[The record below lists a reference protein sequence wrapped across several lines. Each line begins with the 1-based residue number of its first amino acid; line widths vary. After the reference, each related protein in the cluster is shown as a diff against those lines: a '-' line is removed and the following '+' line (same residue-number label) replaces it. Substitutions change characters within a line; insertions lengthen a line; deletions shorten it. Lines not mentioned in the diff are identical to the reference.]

1 MTGLVIDHWTED
13 RRKTYMSRTSFN
25 DLGTKPGTTKRTNE
39 TRWRSA
45 EKLSHPVVTVCRHA
59 IQSFCVC
66 HMNCLYTVSLLL
78 HIKISN
84 ICKPEEGWYGQ
95 SKYCYKKTIHVVMN
109 QLCSSLWTSRFWLS
123 LQCYRDQSPILERRG
138 GGTRLYT
145 GNFNPI
151 SSSFIQKCSQ
161 KYSLCLLRKGIKLRE
176 LTKRNFALRRGI
188 LRVKRSLKIVLSQ
201 EPTTHRLLPQRTL
214 SALGSGRKV

>member
-1 MTGLVIDHWTED
+1 
-13 RRKTYMSRTSFN
+13 
-25 DLGTKPGTTKRTNE
+25 
-39 TRWRSA
+39 
-45 EKLSHPVVTVCRHA
+45 
-59 IQSFCVC
+59 
-66 HMNCLYTVSLLL
+66 
-78 HIKISN
+78 
-84 ICKPEEGWYGQ
+84 
-95 SKYCYKKTIHVVMN
+95 MN

-214 SALGSGRKV
+214 SALGSGRKVWKLELTACRNGLCYRGVQTGFCHVFQANEGKREASEERQTRATGEDLPFPHHACLTRVSVGG